1 MMILVNT
8 IINLT
13 SKIVKKKKCFTS
25 LHIYKSVPFVNC
37 NTNRYCYTNMQLP
50 ECKEREAELKENKK
64 IVHSN
69 EDQKCS
75 NYIASFVTGVASMYI
90 FKSHLLHYIMF
101 LAPSRAETVIAQT
114 EATLTNIPEGK
125 VSIVKWRGKPVFIYH
140 RTQNIIEQERNVNLS
155 ILRDPQ
161 TDEERV
167 KKPEWLIVVGIC
179 THLGCIPI
187 ANAGIIP
194 GGFFCPC
201 HGSHFD
207 GSGRIR
213 KGPAPT
219 NLDVPEYKFI
229 NDDNIIIG

>member
-1 MMILVNT
+1 MIFVNT

-13 SKIVKKKKCFTS
+13 SKIMKKKRY
-25 LHIYKSVPFVNC
+25 LSVPLVSC
-37 NTNRYCYTNMQLP
+37 NANRYSHTDMPLP
-50 ECKEREAELKENKK
+50 DFKEREAELKKNKE

-69 EDQKCS
+69 EDQKCL
-75 NYIASFVTGVASMYI
+75 NYAASFVAGVASMYT

-101 LAPSRAETVIAQT
+101 LAPSRDVIATAQT
-114 EATLTNIPEGK
+114 EATLSNIPEGK
-125 VSIVKWRGKPVFIYH
+125 VATIKWRGKPVFIYH
-140 RTQNIIEQERNVNLS
+140 RMQDTIEQERDVNLS

-167 KKPEWLIVVGIC
+167 KKPEWLIVIGVC

-187 ANAGIIP
+187 PNAGIIP

-219 NLDVPEYKFI
+219 NLNVPEYKFI
-229 NDDNIIIG
+229 NNDTVIIG